1 MDLAAAGLTEQ
12 PFRTHGKPL
21 ATVAYGAYRDAME
34 MLQRTCDTP
43 NGLSLLQGPTLSG
56 KTVLIREF
64 VEELPKESWVA
75 VIDGAGLNTTSMLE
89 AILTQFGYEVDFNST
104 GELLATTRVFA
115 LQQASTEGPPILII
129 ENAHALNPSAYR
141 ALSEL
146 AELRV
151 RLTGADKK
159 IRYVSAIKMILVSDR
174 SLRAI
179 VDSPAM
185 ESMGKRLTVDFH
197 LHPMS
202 CEEARVYLYSKI
214 RAAGNNMPEYVF
226 PVSVCNELWQASGG
240 WPGILDRVAL
250 LALAKSETLPVGISD
265 IERPALPRGT
275 WDAQAIEAAHTDT
288 GAPPEPPTLIIT
300 QNGQTVRSLVFGK
313 PRLLIGRSDH
323 NDLSIDSR
331 FISRHHA
338 LLVRNGSATF
348 LMDLNS
354 TNGTYVNSRRV
365 SNHVLIDDDIIGIG
379 HHRIKFCDPYA
390 KQRGTLDGDEFADT
404 AIMKTLED
412 MRALLAKENTS
423 IMPAQSEDVPTLGN

>member
-21 ATVAYGAYRDAME
+21 STVAYGAYRDAME
-34 MLQRTCDTP
+34 MLQKTCDAP
-43 NGLSLLQGPTLSG
+43 HGLSLLQGPTLSG
-56 KTVLIREF
+56 KTILIREF
-64 VEELPKESWVA
+64 VEDLPKESWVA
-75 VIDGAGLNTTSMLE
+75 VIDGSGLNTTGMLE
-89 AILTQFGYEVDFNST
+89 AILTQFGYQVDFNST

-115 LQQASTEGPPILII
+115 LQQASTEGPPIVII
-129 ENAHALNPSAYR
+129 ENAHALNPSAFR

-146 AELRV
+146 AELSV
-151 RLTGADKK
+151 RYTDEDHKV
-159 IRYVSAIKMILVSDR
+159 RYISAIKLILVSDR
-174 SLRAI
+174 SLRGI
-179 VDSPAM
+179 VDSPVM
-185 ESMGKRLTVDFH
+185 ESIGKRLTVDFH

-202 CEEARVYLYSKI
+202 CEEAREYLYAKL
-214 RAAGNNMPEYVF
+214 RAAGNNVPEFVF
-226 PVSVCNELWQASGG
+226 PISVCNELWQASGG

-250 LALAKSETLPVGISD
+250 LALAKAETLPVGISN

-275 WDAQAIEAAHTDT
+275 WDAQAIEAAHVDT
-288 GAPPEPPTLIIT
+288 GTPPEPPTLYIT
-300 QNGQTVRSLVFGK
+300 QNGHTIRSLILDK
-313 PRLLIGRSDH
+313 PRLLIGRSEH

-331 FISRHHA
+331 FISRHHT

-390 KQRGTLDGDEFADT
+390 KQRGKLEGDEFADT

-412 MRALLAKENTS
+412 MRALLAKENTT
-423 IMPAQSEDVPTLGN
+423 ILPVQSEDVPTLGN